1 MKKTLIFFEIFFDD
15 FQTMCNAILDSHIV
29 AKMEIY
35 VWKVVLKQ
43 KFNLLR
49 EDYQGF
55 EDTKYTNW

>member
-1 MKKTLIFFEIFFDD
+1 
-15 FQTMCNAILDSHIV
+15 MCNAILDSHIV